1 MEDTRYK
8 TFRRRFGAAFIDGL
22 ILRPLAMISP
32 DVKLTSSMRVVVFA
46 TVVSVAGVAYSTIM
60 HAKFGATV
68 GKLAAG
74 VIVLDE
80 KVDRIPGWWQAVKRD
95 ALSYAMVAGAFVLE
109 AMAVRMNS
117 ETERAGLLVL
127 AFGFAF
133 ATLGI
138 LLAELLSALTNPR
151 RRSVHDL
158 IAGTVVV
165 KTSFYSDAELRS
177 MRARVAEPPT
187 HGADRAANTPGTGW

>member
-95 ALSYAMVAGAFVLE
+95 ALSYAMVAGAFVLF
-109 AMAVRMNS
+109 ALMLVVR
-117 ETERAGLLVL
+117 L
-127 AFGFAF
+127 
-133 ATLGI
+133 
-138 LLAELLSALTNPR
+138 
-151 RRSVHDL
+151 
-158 IAGTVVV
+158 
-165 KTSFYSDAELRS
+165 
-177 MRARVAEPPT
+177 
-187 HGADRAANTPGTGW
+187 